1 MTKFLTRTIGTFFFE
16 LIILANV
23 FFLLYGTKL
32 SNWET
37 LWKSHYW
44 NLPIIVL
51 CLSLCFVCSIC
62 IATWSILLTRQKEQ
76 QFEQALQNALK
87 NDNIPH
93 ETFDIN
99 PSLLKSLA
107 LTKEL
112 ISTQRKSLQK
122 LTNEKAINQ
131 DQIIQE
137 RIIQERQR
145 LARELHDSVS
155 QQLFAASMLLS
166 TVNETASDHL
176 QDSTKNTLLQ
186 TEQIVQQAQLE
197 MRALLLHLRP
207 VALKN
212 KSLTQGLEDLLIEL
226 QQKVT
231 FKIKYRL
238 EEVHL
243 SKGAEDHLFRIAQE
257 TLSNTLRHA
266 KATELELLLVERNER
281 VIFRVRDNG
290 VGFKM
295 FDEKA
300 GSYGLHNIEE
310 RAVEIGGTCKIV
322 SVPAQGT
329 VVEIQIPVEKELLKD
344 DSNSTS

>member
-1 MTKFLTRTIGTFFFE
+1 MTKFLTRTLTTLFFE
-16 LIILANV
+16 LILLTAI
-23 FFLLYGTKL
+23 FFLLYGNTL
-32 SNWET
+32 SKWEG
-37 LWKSHYW
+37 LWVSRYW
-44 NLPIIVL
+44 NLPIVVLFISL
-51 CLSLCFVCSIC
+51 CLLFSVC
-62 IATWSILLTRQKEQ
+62 IATWSLLLTHQKEQ
-76 QFEQALQNALK
+76 QFELALQNAVK
-87 NDNIPH
+87 NDNQSL
-93 ETFDIN
+93 ETFEIN
-99 PSLLKSLA
+99 ASLQKSLTS
-107 LTKEL
+107 TKEL

-122 LTNEKAINQ
+122 MTNDKAVNQ
-131 DQIIQE
+131 DLIIQE
-137 RIIQERQR
+137 RIVQERQR

-166 TVNETASDHL
+166 TVNETVSADLSD
-176 QDSTKNTLLQ
+176 DTKRTLLQ

-207 VALKN
+207 AALKD
-212 KSLTQGLEDLLIEL
+212 KSISKGLEDLLIEL

-231 FKIKYRL
+231 FTIKYRL
-238 EEVHL
+238 EDVHL

-290 VGFKM
+290 IGFETI
-295 FDEKA
+295 DEKA

-322 SVPAQGT
+322 SVPSQGT
-329 VVEIQIPVEKELLKD
+329 VIEIQIPVEKELLKN
-344 DSNSTS
+344 DSNSIS

>member
-1 MTKFLTRTIGTFFFE
+1 MTKFLTRVVGTFFFE
-16 LIILANV
+16 LLILATI

-32 SNWET
+32 TNWKI
-37 LWKSHYW
+37 LWTSHYW
-44 NLPIIVL
+44 NLPIIILFVS
-51 CLSLCFVCSIC
+51 LSFLFSIC

-76 QFEQALQNALK
+76 QLEQALENVIK
-87 NDNIPH
+87 SDNIQH
-93 ETFDIN
+93 ETWDIN
-99 PSLLKSLA
+99 PSLQKSLDS
-107 LTKEL
+107 TKEL
-112 ISTQRKSLQK
+112 IHTQRKSLQK
-122 LTNEKAINQ
+122 LTNDKASNQ

-166 TVNETASDHL
+166 TVNETVSEKMPD
-176 QDSTKNTLLQ
+176 DTKNILLQ

-212 KSLTQGLEDLLIEL
+212 KSIKQGLEDLLLEL

-231 FKIKYRL
+231 FTIKYRL
-238 EEVHL
+238 EDVHL

-290 VGFKM
+290 IGFKVSN
-295 FDEKA
+295 DKA
-300 GSYGLHNIEE
+300 GSYGLHNVEE

-329 VVEIQIPVEKELLKD
+329 VVEIQIPVEKELSEN
-344 DSNSTS
+344 DSNSIS

>member
-37 LWKSHYW
+37 LWISHYW

-51 CLSLCFVCSIC
+51 CLSLCFVFSIC

-122 LTNEKAINQ
+122 LTNEKAVNQ

-166 TVNETASDHL
+166 TVNETASEDL
-176 QDSTKNTLLQ
+176 PDYTKKTLLQ

-212 KSLTQGLEDLLIEL
+212 KSITKGLEDLLLEL

-231 FKIKYRL
+231 FTIKYRL
-238 EEVHL
+238 EDVHL

-290 VGFKM
+290 VGFKVSN
-295 FDEKA
+295 DKA
-300 GSYGLHNIEE
+300 GSYGLHNVEE

-329 VVEIQIPVEKELLKD
+329 VVEIQIPVEKELSKND
-344 DSNSTS
+344 

>member
-1 MTKFLTRTIGTFFFE
+1 MTKFLTRMMSILFFE
-16 LIILANV
+16 IAILASI
-23 FFLLYGTKL
+23 FFILYGTKL
-32 SNWET
+32 ANWEY
-37 LWKSHYW
+37 LWTTQYW
-44 NLPIIVL
+44 KLPIIIL
-51 CLSLCFVCSIC
+51 FLTLLFIFSIC
-62 IATWSILLTRQKEQ
+62 IAFWSVLLTHQKEQ
-76 QFEQALQNALK
+76 QFETALQNLIK

-93 ETFDIN
+93 ETIDVN
-99 PSLLKSLA
+99 ASLQKQLNT
-107 LTKEL
+107 TKEL
-112 ISTQRKSLQK
+112 IHTQRKSLQK
-122 LTNEKAINQ
+122 LTDDKAINQ
-131 DQIIQE
+131 DQIIQD

-166 TVNETASDHL
+166 TVNETAVDDIPEHT
-176 QDSTKNTLLQ
+176 QKTLLQ

-212 KSLTQGLEDLLIEL
+212 KSLTQGMEDLLIEL
-226 QQKVT
+226 QQKVS

-238 EEVHL
+238 EDVHL

-266 KATELELLLVERNER
+266 KATELELLLVERNTR
-281 VIFRVRDNG
+281 VIFRVQDNG
-290 VGFKM
+290 VGFKTV
-295 FDEKA
+295 DEKS

-322 SVPAQGT
+322 SVPSQGT
-329 VVEIQIPVEKELLKD
+329 VVEVQIPIDKEMSKN
-344 DSNSTS
+344 DSDSIS